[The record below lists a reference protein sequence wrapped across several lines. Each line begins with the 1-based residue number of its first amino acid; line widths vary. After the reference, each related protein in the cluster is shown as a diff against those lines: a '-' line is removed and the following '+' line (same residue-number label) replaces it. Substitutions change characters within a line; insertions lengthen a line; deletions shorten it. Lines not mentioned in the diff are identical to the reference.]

1 MGQASHKRH
10 LLAAAMVAGVSCG
23 GAQAQMTQNLTIH
36 PKALALG
43 NAVTADPPPGLMA
56 IHYNPA
62 GLTKLD
68 GRQLEVNLLSIYLDI
83 DADFYADEDYEI
95 FGISG
100 LETDPLT
107 GKQRDPIANSSS
119 HTNNVALY
127 VPGYGILRM
136 PPPGPAV
143 APSAGI
149 SIKPPGSKL
158 TFANAFYLPMAAGFY
173 RDKNDPGGRYQP
185 PQAATLQRTTYL
197 SPTIGYEINDEWS
210 VGAGIHLSHFASQ
223 PTSTCGR
230 QTC

>member
-23 GAQAQMTQNLTIH
+23 AQAQLTQNLTIH

-43 NAVTADPPPGLMA
+43 NAVTADPPGLMA

-100 LETDPLT
+100 LEKDPLT
-107 GKQRDPIANSSS
+107 GNQRDPIANSSS
-119 HTNNVALY
+119 HTNNVAIY

-136 PPPGPAV
+136 PPGPAF

-149 SIKPPGSKL
+149 SIKPPGS
-158 TFANAFYLPMAAGFY
+158 
-173 RDKNDPGGRYQP
+173 
-185 PQAATLQRTTYL
+185 
-197 SPTIGYEINDEWS
+197 S
-210 VGAGIHLSHFASQ
+210 
-223 PTSTCGR
+223 
-230 QTC
+230 